1 MAASSPSRKRAL
13 DEDGDAA
20 TGAAPSAKRVPTVNP
35 LNGRPFS
42 STYHEL
48 REQRMKLPVSGFLD
62 DLEKRLRTS
71 QVVIVEGET
80 GSGKTTQVSE
90 LLSLPTWLPL
100 GPAWRASALARQR
113 AASTFMFALHAFRV
127 LGSVRWWARGR
138 ASRPCP

>member
-20 TGAAPSAKRVPTVNP
+20 TSAAPSAKRVPTVNP

-80 GSGKTTQVSE
+80 GSGKTTQVSKA
-90 LLSLPTWLPL
+90 PALPL
-100 GPAWRASALARQR
+100 
-113 AASTFMFALHAFRV
+113 AA
-127 LGSVRWWARGR
+127 
-138 ASRPCP
+138 ASRPRPKSQRSGAAWGEGAALAPPA